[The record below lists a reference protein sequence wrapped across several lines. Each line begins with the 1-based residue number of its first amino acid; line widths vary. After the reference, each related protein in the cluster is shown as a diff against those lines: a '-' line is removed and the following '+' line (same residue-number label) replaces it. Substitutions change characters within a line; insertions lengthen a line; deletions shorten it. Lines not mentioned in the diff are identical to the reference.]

1 MARTQNSTNSE
12 AGANGDVSSCGAS
25 SSVDPAAAAREQVL
39 EFARALARLAAQEDD
54 AAERNETGP
63 LARVQS
69 TEKRALRSP

>member
-12 AGANGDVSSCGAS
+12 AGTNGDACSCSAS
-25 SSVDPAAAAREQVL
+25 PTVDPATAARKQVL

-63 LARVQS
+63 MARVQP
-69 TEKRALRSP
+69 TEKRALKCP

>member
-12 AGANGDVSSCGAS
+12 AGAYSDAFYCEAS
-25 SSVDPAAAAREQVL
+25 SIVDPAAAARKQVL

-63 LARVQS
+63 LARVQA
-69 TEKRALRSP
+69 TQKRASKSP